1 MTRSRRPARFSFLPG
16 VLGLVILFTQSGCAT
31 SSGDS
36 AHAAP
41 TKPVLDVCA
50 LATEKEV
57 GAVLGQPTKGRRD
70 DGVLPGSAQCTYVN
84 AAAKGRIVFIALLP
98 FEVSQ
103 QTKPGTLPMAGV
115 GDVALYDEASI
126 GGHLYVRK
134 GSVNFAV
141 NYAFDPL
148 TPGIPDQHSSQI
160 RDHLETLARAIV
172 SRL

>member
-1 MTRSRRPARFSFLPG
+1 MWTR
-16 VLGLVILFTQSGCAT
+16 
-31 SSGDS
+31 
-36 AHAAP
+36 HAG
-41 TKPVLDVCA
+41 
-50 LATEKEV
+50 E
-57 GAVLGQPTKGRRD
+57 QFD
-70 DGVLPGSAQCTYVN
+70 DGQGHGDED
-84 AAAKGRIVFIALLP
+84 AAEDSEGQDPQEAS
-98 FEVSQ
+98 E
-103 QTKPGTLPMAGV
+103 PGTLPVAGV

-148 TPGIPDQHSSQI
+148 APGIPDQHSSQI

>member
-1 MTRSRRPARFSFLPG
+1 M
-16 VLGLVILFTQSGCAT
+16 ILFTQSGCAT
-31 SSGDS
+31 DSDDS

-41 TKPVLDVCA
+41 TKPALDVCA
-50 LATEKEV
+50 LATEEEV
-57 GAVLGQPTKGRRD
+57 GAVLGQPAKGRRD
-70 DGVLPGSAQCTYVN
+70 DSALPGRTQCTYVN

-98 FEVSQ
+98 FEVNR
-103 QTKPGTLPMAGV
+103 QTKPGTLPVAGV

-148 TPGIPDQHSSQI
+148 APGIPAQPSSQI
-160 RDHLETLARAIV
+160 RDRLETLARAIV